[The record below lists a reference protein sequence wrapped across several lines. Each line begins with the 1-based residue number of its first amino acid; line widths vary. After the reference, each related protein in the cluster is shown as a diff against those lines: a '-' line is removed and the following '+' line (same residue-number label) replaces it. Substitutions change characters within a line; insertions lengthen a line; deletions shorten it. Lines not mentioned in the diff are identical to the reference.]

1 MKFITPTLFIANLL
15 ATGYV
20 WYTMNSRITP
30 VEQLGKLHDTV
41 LFQVVCTTRVTGI
54 IDLEKCK

>member
-1 MKFITPTLFIANLL
+1 MKFITPILLIANLL

-20 WYTMNSRITP
+20 WYSVNTRIEP
-30 VEQLGKLHDTV
+30 VEQLGKLHDSV
-41 LFQVVCTTRVTGI
+41 LLQVVCTTRVTGI